1 MHKVTISD
9 KSHAR
14 LVEFKRVFDT
24 VMDEEMSFDEYV
36 ETVLLISIDHMLAD
50 LMAPLEHSTLVRSF
64 QQLGSEHP
72 EQVYGYVAETLRR
85 GAYAR
90 GREEMKQWIGFRA
103 RPGAGDDTP

>member
-1 MHKVTISD
+1 MQSLTISD
-9 KSHAR
+9 EVYTR

-24 VMDEEMSFDEYV
+24 VMDEEISFDEYV

-90 GREEMKQWIGFRA
+90 GREEMKQRAGFVA
-103 RPGAGDDTP
+103 PGARDDTP